1 MILASG
7 CLGARALDG
16 AAIARALAAT
26 GLQRV
31 LLVARPDAEPA
42 GLSGLPACGVRASWD
57 SRSRARDLALAARA
71 RRLVLEP
78 PATLG
83 LEQAC
88 RELHALARANTGLG
102 VAVMAASS
110 GPLAEPES
118 LRQLL
123 EDLSSLPATYW
134 HRPARAFRLG
144 RPDADWIHPLA
155 RWLVGVSLDDVTES
169 EEGLPPGL
177 GRLDFRA
184 VADWNARALEVAI
197 DVEPL
202 ADARLLRF
210 AVDALSA
217 LGFT

>member
-1 MILASG
+1 MILGSG

-31 LLVARPDAEPA
+31 LLVARPEAEA
-42 GLSGLPACGVRASWD
+42 SGLSGLPACGVRASWD
-57 SRSRARDLALAARA
+57 SRARARDLALTARA

-78 PATLG
+78 PATLE

-88 RELHALARANTGLG
+88 RELHALARANAGLG

-110 GPLAEPES
+110 GPLAEPET
-118 LRQLL
+118 LRLLL
-123 EDLSSLPATYW
+123 EDLSALPASYW

-144 RPDADWIHPLA
+144 RPDADWVQPLA
-155 RWLVGVSLDDVTES
+155 RWLVGCSLDDVTAS

-184 VADWNARALEVAI
+184 VAEWNARSLDVAI

-217 LGFT
+217 QGFT